1 MDCVLFRFIYI
12 NIETSTIDMEYK
24 KIKFGTYTNSYW
36 HKLKGLKSVKGL
48 LKEIKELDW
57 EDYNLYLVGSIL
69 SNVETSDVDLIIT
82 GPLVPAKI
90 DYLLESIVEIGFEH
104 QIFCD
109 VKFSVTGELF
119 DPTCDIDKT
128 IRYANYR
135 GEMTIDGHP
144 YHFAKRLHGLYL
156 SDQHYPMAKS
166 LNAMLEGRKYKS
178 PKKVI

>member
-1 MDCVLFRFIYI
+1 
-12 NIETSTIDMEYK
+12 MEYK

-90 DYLLESIVEIGFEH
+90 DYLLEAIVEIGFEH

-119 DPTCDIDKT
+119 DPTRDIDKT

-135 GEMTIDGHP
+135 GEMTINGHP

-156 SDQHYPMAKS
+156 SDQHYPMAKT
-166 LNAMLEGRKYKS
+166 LNAVVEEGRRYKA